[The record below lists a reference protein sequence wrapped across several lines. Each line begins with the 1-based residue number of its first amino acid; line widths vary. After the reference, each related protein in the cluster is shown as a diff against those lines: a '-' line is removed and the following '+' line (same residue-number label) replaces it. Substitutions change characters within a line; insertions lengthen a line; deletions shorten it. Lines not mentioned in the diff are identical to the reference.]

1 MPSSQSKDCNP
12 QDIVYIVEDI
22 ISDTAKETAM
32 DKVQKLILRDA
43 EDFFTAVL
51 EYGVP
56 LEDCRKG
63 GHHGQTI
70 TNCRGER

>member
-1 MPSSQSKDCNP
+1 MPQQIRKGDVFMPSSQSKDCNP

-43 EDFFTAVL
+43 EDLAKDSAIS
-51 EYGVP
+51 P
-56 LEDCRKG
+56 
-63 GHHGQTI
+63 
-70 TNCRGER
+70 